1 MHTKEENLALFSK
14 VLDIMGYLRSRCS
27 WNASQTF
34 ESLRTQTL
42 EEVYELSD
50 AVLKGADPSVKKEL
64 GDLLLHIVF
73 YSRIA
78 QEEGRWDIGDVME
91 SLCQKMIFRHPH
103 VFPGGVYPPAENARK
118 MTPEEVSTAWEM
130 LKSKEKD
137 GNKTVLS
144 GVPDAMPP
152 ILKAYAMQDKARG
165 VGFDWRVREEVW
177 DKVKEELGEVMEA
190 AGENDPVHEEEEFG
204 DLFFAV
210 INACRLY
217 GVNPD
222 TALNK
227 ACDKFRRRF
236 GYLEENTIKQGRDLH
251 EMSLEE
257 MDVIW
262 EEGKSKGL

>member
-1 MHTKEENLALFSK
+1 MNTKEEKLALFSQ
-14 VLDIMGYLRSRCS
+14 VLDIMDLLRERCS
-27 WNASQTF
+27 WNAAQTF
-34 ESLRTQTL
+34 ESLRTMSL

-50 AVLKGADPSVKKEL
+50 AILKGSDKDVRKEL

-73 YSRIA
+73 YSHIA
-78 QEEGRWDIGDVME
+78 QEEGRWDVGDVMKA
-91 SLCQKMIFRHPH
+91 LCEKMLYRHPH
-103 VFPGGVYPPAENARK
+103 VFPNGKFPKEGEVSTMN
-118 MTPEEVSTAWEM
+118 PEEVSIAWEM

-165 VGFDWRVREEVW
+165 VGFDWEKKEDVW
-177 DKVKEELGEVMEA
+177 EKVQEELSEIIEACGEE
-190 AGENDPVHEEEEFG
+190 DPVHEEEEFG

-217 GVNPD
+217 GINPD

-236 GYLEENTIKQGRDLH
+236 GYLEEHTIQKGRDLRD
-251 EMSLEE
+251 MTLAE